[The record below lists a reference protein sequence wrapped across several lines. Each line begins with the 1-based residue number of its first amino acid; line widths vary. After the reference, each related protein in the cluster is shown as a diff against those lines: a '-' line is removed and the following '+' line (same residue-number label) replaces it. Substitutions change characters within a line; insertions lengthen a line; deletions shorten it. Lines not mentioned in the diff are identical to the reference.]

1 MVEER
6 LRRALLDDFAAV
18 QEDDTIRNRAGKLH
32 LVGDNDHRAALLR
45 QIEHNVQHLADHF
58 GVKGC
63 SHFIEQQNFRVHR
76 QCADDG
82 DALLLA
88 TGQLPRVAS
97 GLVQQVHAVQQG
109 LGFLLYLVFGTLGH
123 LERSQH
129 NVVQHGQMREQL
141 IALEYHADALAQ
153 TRQPLAAV
161 GDSLI
166 AQADA
171 PALGGL
177 QRVDAAQ
184 QRALAAAAG
193 AYHHDDL
200 AGADG
205 KADVIQH
212 GIFPI
217 ALDQM
222 LYGQNRFCHGSLPP
236 FFL

>member
-1 MVEER
+1 M
-6 LRRALLDDFAAV
+6 
-18 QEDDTIRNRAGKLH
+18 
-32 LVGDNDHRAALLR
+32 GDNDHRAALPR

-63 SHFIEQQNFRVHR
+63 SHFIEQQNFGVHR

-82 DALLLA
+82 NALLLA
-88 TGQLPRVAS
+88 AGQLPWVAP

-109 LGFLLYLVFGTLGH
+109 LGFFLYLVFGTLGH

-141 IALEYHADALAQ
+141 IVLEYHADALAQ

-161 GDSLI
+161 GNSLI

-212 GIFPI
+212 CIFPI

-222 LYGQNRFCHGSLPP
+222 LYGQNRFWHGSLPP

>member
-1 MVEER
+1 M
-6 LRRALLDDFAAV
+6 
-18 QEDDTIRNRAGKLH
+18 
-32 LVGDNDHRAALLR
+32 GDNDHRAALLR

-82 DALLLA
+82 NALLLA
-88 TGQLPRVAS
+88 AGQLPRVAP

-109 LGFLLYLVFGTLGH
+109 LGFFLYLVFGTLGH

-129 NVVQHGQMREQL
+129 NVVQHAQMREQL

-153 TRQPLAAV
+153 TRQPLAAI

-200 AGADG
+200 AGTDG

>member
-1 MVEER
+1 M
-6 LRRALLDDFAAV
+6 
-18 QEDDTIRNRAGKLH
+18 
-32 LVGDNDHRAALLR
+32 
-45 QIEHNVQHLADHF
+45 
-58 GVKGC
+58 
-63 SHFIEQQNFRVHR
+63 HR

-82 DALLLA
+82 NALLLA
-88 TGQLPRVAS
+88 AGQLPRVAP

-109 LGFLLYLVFGTLGH
+109 LGLFLYLVFGTLGH

-129 NVVQHGQMREQL
+129 NVVQHGQMREQF

-161 GDSLI
+161 GDGLI

-171 PALGGL
+171 PALDGL

>member
-1 MVEER
+1 M
-6 LRRALLDDFAAV
+6 
-18 QEDDTIRNRAGKLH
+18 
-32 LVGDNDHRAALLR
+32 GDNDHRAALLR

-82 DALLLA
+82 NALLLA
-88 TGQLPRVAS
+88 AGQLPRVAP

-177 QRVDAAQ
+177 QRVDATQ